1 MHQVLYNNSFIDGF
15 INNSTTNTAIITKK
29 GETNWQTF
37 NQLIDDLAANL
48 VLNGLQKGDRC
59 LFLIRPSLESIVVL
73 LAIMRAGGVVVAA
86 DIAMGMEVF
95 ESRVKLANPTWV
107 FIESVL
113 LTINRFPVLANLLRK
128 LGQQIPNFSDILKQ
142 KKIVKAVNIWF
153 GTYPESLDLK
163 DLMNSAPAQKLDQLN
178 SDQSAPAQIIFTS
191 GTTAA
196 PKAVVHST
204 GSFLSM
210 IELIQKKLNADDKD
224 VFYTDQYY
232 IIFPALYSNSKVI
245 VPGSEKFSAK
255 KWLAQIAEHKVTIT
269 FEIPSKLLQVIDYCL
284 KYNLKIPNHL
294 HTIIVGSSPV
304 LSGFLHKLKQVLYP
318 FTKVWCIY
326 GMTEILPIAGIE
338 MTEKLEY
345 KGTGDIL
352 GKPFE
357 GVKTKL
363 LSDGELVVGGSNQC
377 WGYLP
382 DTKLDQINTGDICR
396 IDEQGRLVLL
406 ARKKDM
412 IIKGNYNIYPTLFEK
427 IISEIEGVNKCAM
440 IGQYNNTNQEEQIVL
455 FVEPDSQVTE
465 KQKFIKSIKN
475 QLLSGK
481 NSIDL
486 YAQPDTIILLDHFPH
501 SGRSQKIDK
510 QKLKKLLESDQYA

>member
-1 MHQVLYNNSFIDGF
+1 MQQVLYTNSFIAGF
-15 INNSTTNTAIITKK
+15 INNSITNTAIITKN

-37 NQLIDDLAANL
+37 NQLIDNLATNL
-48 VLNGLQKGDRC
+48 VLNGLKKGDRC

-73 LAIMRAGGVVVAA
+73 LAIMKAGGVVVAA

-113 LTINRFPVLANLLRK
+113 LTINRCPILADLLRK
-128 LGQQIPNFSDILKQ
+128 FGQQIPNFSGILKQ
-142 KKIVKAVNIWF
+142 KKIVKAGNAWF
-153 GTYPESLDLK
+153 SKHPKSLDLK
-163 DLMNSAPAQKLDQLN
+163 DLMNSVPAQKLNELN

-224 VFYTDQYY
+224 IFYTDQYY
-232 IIFPALYSNSKVI
+232 IIFPALYSNSRVI
-245 VPGSEKFSAK
+245 VPGSEKFTAK
-255 KWLAQIAEHKVTIT
+255 KWLAQIVEHKVTIT
-269 FEIPSKLLQVIDYCL
+269 FEIPSKLLQVIEYCR
-284 KYNLKIPNHL
+284 KYNQKLPGHL
-294 HTIIVGSSPV
+294 HTIIIGSSPV
-304 LSGFLHKLKQVLYP
+304 LSGFLNKIKQVIHP
-318 FTKVWCIY
+318 STKVWCIY
-326 GMTEILPIAGIE
+326 GMTEMLPIAGIE
-338 MTEKLEY
+338 MTEKLQYE
-345 KGTGDIL
+345 GPGDIL

-357 GVKTKL
+357 GVKTKP
-363 LSDGELVVGGSNQC
+363 LSDGELVVSGPNKC

-382 DTKLDQINTGDICR
+382 DNQLDQVNTGDICQ

-412 IIKGNYNIYPTLFEK
+412 IIKGNYNVYPTIFEAT
-427 IISEIEGVNKCAM
+427 ISKIEGVNKSAM
-440 IGQYNNTNQEEQIVL
+440 IGQYNDTNQEEQIVL
-455 FVEPDSQVTE
+455 FIEPDAQVVDR
-465 KQKFIKSIKN
+465 QKFIKSIKK

-481 NSIDL
+481 YSIDL
-486 YAQPDTIILLDHFPH
+486 YAQPDTVILLDHFPH

-510 QKLKKLLESDQYA
+510 QKLKKLLVSDQYA